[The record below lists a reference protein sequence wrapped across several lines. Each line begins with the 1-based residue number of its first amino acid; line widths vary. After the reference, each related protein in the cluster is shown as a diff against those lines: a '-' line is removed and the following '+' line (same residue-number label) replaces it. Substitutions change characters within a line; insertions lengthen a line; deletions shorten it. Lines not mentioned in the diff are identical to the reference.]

1 MSSIENGRTK
11 ISAEKLATL
20 VEELQ
25 IPAEAA
31 ARMEDLRARAH
42 VPGWWQDYGDI
53 LSEPVQALIELEED
67 ASWIR
72 SFDGQVITGL
82 LQVRGYA
89 ERIITASA
97 PHLRVGDID
106 RYLELRMRRQQYL
119 TKGMRLTA
127 IMSEA
132 ALRQQ
137 IGGPAVL
144 RKQLQHLT
152 AATREYDVTVQ
163 VVPFTADAHAA
174 LCDQFEII
182 QWPLETDPEAVYVDG
197 QTSWMVHEG
206 NREVRQYNHAFGSVQ
221 SQALSTPDSI
231 ELIGDLIEE
240 LPT

>member
-1 MSSIENGRTK
+1 
-11 ISAEKLATL
+11 
-20 VEELQ
+20 
-25 IPAEAA
+25 
-31 ARMEDLRARAH
+31 MEDLRARAH
-42 VPGWWQDYGDI
+42 VLGWWQDYGDI

-72 SFDGQVITGL
+72 SFDGPVTPGL
-82 LQVRGYA
+82 LQTREYA

-106 RYLELRMRRQQYL
+106 RYLELRMRRQQCL
-119 TKGMRLTA
+119 TKGTRLTA

-132 ALRQQ
+132 VVRQQ
-137 IGGPAVL
+137 IGGAALL

-152 AATREYDVTVQ
+152 RTVRDYDVTVR

-182 QWPLETDPEAVYVDG
+182 T
-197 QTSWMVHEG
+197 
-206 NREVRQYNHAFGSVQ
+206 SVQ

-231 ELIGDLIEE
+231 ELIDDLIKE